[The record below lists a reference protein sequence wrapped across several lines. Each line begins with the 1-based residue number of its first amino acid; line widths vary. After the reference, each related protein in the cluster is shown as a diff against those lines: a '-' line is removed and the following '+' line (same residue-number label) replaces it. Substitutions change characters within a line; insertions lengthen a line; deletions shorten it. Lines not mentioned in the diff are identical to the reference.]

1 MNKLESVFTANYDG
15 KNIEFIKNMEEN
27 EIRFQFGEYGSKIK
41 KVQVIF
47 TGFIG
52 LAEGLKELVKRE
64 VITEGE
70 AEVYEFAVIT
80 TMLRDDPELM
90 EHAKQSVKLIRS
102 FRSLSDA
109 GKKNVLDF
117 IHERFPDEEQYFRE
131 VLKV

>member
-1 MNKLESVFTANYDG
+1 MNKLESVFTENHDG

-27 EIRFQFGEYGSKIK
+27 EIRFQFGEYGSEIK

-52 LAEGLKELVKRE
+52 LAEGLKELVKRK

-70 AEVYEFAVIT
+70 AEVYELAVIT
-80 TMLRDDPELM
+80 AMLRDDPELM
-90 EHAKQSVKLIRS
+90 EHAKQRSKLLYA
-102 FRSLSDA
+102 FRSLSDS

-117 IHERFPDEEQYFRE
+117 IHERFPDEEKKFRE
-131 VLKV
+131 VLKA

>member
-1 MNKLESVFTANYDG
+1 M
-15 KNIEFIKNMEEN
+15 
-27 EIRFQFGEYGSKIK
+27 
-41 KVQVIF
+41 
-47 TGFIG
+47 G

-80 TMLRDDPELM
+80 KMLKDDPELM
-90 EHAKQSVKLIRS
+90 KHAKQSVKLIKS

-117 IHERFPDEEQYFRE
+117 IHERFPEEEKYFRE
-131 VLKV
+131 VLKA